1 MFIPFKWFNPSND
14 CRLVVVGAVAVVI
27 IVRSFFRHL
36 PFFDCG
42 PVEVYFIRNAVF
54 PYFFPLRSLAFL
66 FGILDFGSRKWICS
80 CCRNIIFLDLLSFCP
95 KVTLFIFFV
104 LRISNH
110 HLLYFYSKK
119 TFSTAFALIL
129 ISRVFQCV
137 FFSSLC
143 FRTADFRF
151 GFFYWFKYFA
161 IVLMLLP
168 SSNFF
173 PSHEIKFQIF
183 QEFTTKVQH
192 RMLFSLRK
200 ISSDGNS
207 IFTLGKI
214 KFTGVCKECG

>member
-129 ISRVFQCV
+129 ISRVFSMCIF
-137 FFSSLC
+137 FFS
-143 FRTADFRF
+143 
-151 GFFYWFKYFA
+151 
-161 IVLMLLP
+161 LL
-168 SSNFF
+168 SY
-173 PSHEIKFQIF
+173 
-183 QEFTTKVQH
+183 
-192 RMLFSLRK
+192 RWFSLRFFLLVQIFCNCSYAFTFIKLFPFTRNK
-200 ISSDGNS
+200 ISNISRIYYQSTASNA
-207 IFTLGKI
+207 F
-214 KFTGVCKECG
+214 